1 MRPHRDPGTIA
12 AAALCLA
19 LVAAT
24 PAVAAVA
31 PAEAVTR
38 PSVAAPAA
46 AAPALEVQELTGPE
60 IPLDDLA
67 PGDTVDWAAQVTNVS
82 SDGSPLAVRIDAATS
97 MALTGD
103 PSGGLQLAV
112 RLCEGGFAS
121 LAAPMRCRG
130 AVEPLGSGPAA
141 TLDGVVTS
149 TPLEPGETVG
159 VAVRVRFPAEADNRM
174 ESTDGR
180 LRISFALTDD
190 AGAVPVPGVDAPG
203 GGSVAPA
210 ASAPSADAPHD
221 LLPVTGRD
229 IASAVVGA
237 LLALL
242 GGGILLLA
250 SRRRRRDPGTAS

>member
-1 MRPHRDPGTIA
+1 
-12 AAALCLA
+12 
-19 LVAAT
+19 
-24 PAVAAVA
+24 
-31 PAEAVTR
+31 
-38 PSVAAPAA
+38 
-46 AAPALEVQELTGPE
+46 
-60 IPLDDLA
+60 
-67 PGDTVDWAAQVTNVS
+67 AQVTNVS
-82 SDGSPLAVRIDAATS
+82 GDGSPLAVRIDAATS

-103 PSGGLQLAV
+103 PGGGLQLAV

-121 LAAPMRCRG
+121 LSAPMRCRG

-141 TLDGVVTS
+141 TLDGIVTS

-180 LRISFALTDD
+180 LRISFALADD
-190 AGAVPVPGVDAPG
+190 AGTVPVPGVDAPG
-203 GGSVAPA
+203 SGPLAPA